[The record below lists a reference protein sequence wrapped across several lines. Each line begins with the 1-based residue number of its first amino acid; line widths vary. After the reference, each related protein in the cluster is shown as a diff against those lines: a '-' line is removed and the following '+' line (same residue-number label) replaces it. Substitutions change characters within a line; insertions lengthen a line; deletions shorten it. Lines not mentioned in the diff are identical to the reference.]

1 MVKNI
6 AIALTLVGWFYA
18 TKAALPEYPGA
29 FTISIDGPF
38 ESKAQCE
45 SARRNYVEFLEA
57 FGALDKIQI
66 KPCFEKKES

>member
-1 MVKNI
+1 MAKNI
-6 AIALTLVGWFYA
+6 VIALALVGWFYA
-18 TKAALPEYPGA
+18 TRAALPEYPGA

-38 ESKAQCE
+38 KSEAQCE
-45 SARRNYVEFLEA
+45 SARRNYLEFLEA